1 MMRRRLYTE
10 DSKKMR
16 GKTTRVLKTVVFCM
30 LVAAIVVRT
39 SSILRLKG
47 KEYLAYYFSEQYRE
61 FYNMEKDTVDVL
73 FLGTSHSY
81 CGFSP
86 QDFYD
91 LHGIR
96 SYNLGSSRQGIW
108 LSYYWLKEA
117 LKTQKPKIVVKEVH
131 YANE

>member
-61 FYNMEKDTVDVL
+61 F
-73 FLGTSHSY
+73 
-81 CGFSP
+81 
-86 QDFYD
+86 
-91 LHGIR
+91 
-96 SYNLGSSRQGIW
+96 
-108 LSYYWLKEA
+108 
-117 LKTQKPKIVVKEVH
+117 
-131 YANE
+131 